1 MQIEEY
7 VAGNIND
14 LCKKRHVS
22 KYRLAQL
29 TGIAQSSLGRII
41 ANESTPSL
49 QTLEKI
55 CSALDVT
62 LSQFFQDEKEN
73 HLTDKQNVTEKQKE
87 VLEIWNDLS
96 ADEQAVV
103 LAMLRGLKK

>member
-29 TGIAQSSLGRII
+29 TGIAQSSLERII

-73 HLTDKQNVTEKQKE
+73 HLTDKQNE
-87 VLEIWNDLS
+87 VMEIWNDLS

>member
-7 VAGNIND
+7 VAGNIKD

-62 LSQFFQDEKEN
+62 LSQFFQDEK
-73 HLTDKQNVTEKQKE
+73 
-87 VLEIWNDLS
+87 WNWIIDFFN
-96 ADEQAVV
+96 
-103 LAMLRGLKK
+103 RKLK

>member
-7 VAGNIND
+7 IAGNIKD

-22 KYRLAQL
+22 KYRLAQM

-49 QTLEKI
+49 QTFEKI
-55 CSALDVT
+55 CSVLDVT
-62 LSQFFQDEKEN
+62 LSQFFHVEKKSS
-73 HLTDKQNVTEKQKE
+73 D
-87 VLEIWNDLS
+87 
-96 ADEQAVV
+96 
-103 LAMLRGLKK
+103 G

>member
-7 VAGNIND
+7 VAGNIKD

-73 HLTDKQNVTEKQKE
+73 HLTDKQNE
-87 VLEIWNDLS
+87 VIWNDLS

>member
-7 VAGNIND
+7 VAGNIKD

-49 QTLEKI
+49 QI

-73 HLTDKQNVTEKQKE
+73 HLTDKQNE
-87 VLEIWNDLS
+87 VMEIWNDLS

>member
-7 VAGNIND
+7 VAGNIKD

-29 TGIAQSSLGRII
+29 TGIAQSSLGRIV

-73 HLTDKQNVTEKQKE
+73 HLTDKRCFLDFIKHGRINFFIETRYCTHKGR
-87 VLEIWNDLS
+87 
-96 ADEQAVV
+96 AYFH
-103 LAMLRGLKK
+103 

>member
-1 MQIEEY
+1 MPIEEY
-7 VAGNIND
+7 VAGNIKD

-41 ANESTPSL
+41 ANEITPSL

-73 HLTDKQNVTEKQKE
+73 HLTDKQNE
-87 VLEIWNDLS
+87 VMEIWNDLS

-103 LAMLRGLKK
+103 LAMLRGLKN

>member
-7 VAGNIND
+7 VAGNIKD

-29 TGIAQSSLGRII
+29 TGIAQSSLGRIV
-41 ANESTPSL
+41 TPSL

-73 HLTDKQNVTEKQKE
+73 HLTDKQNE
-87 VLEIWNDLS
+87 VMEIWNDLS

>member
-1 MQIEEY
+1 MR
-7 VAGNIND
+7 V
-14 LCKKRHVS
+14 HHH
-22 KYRLAQL
+22 YRRL
-29 TGIAQSSLGRII
+29 
-41 ANESTPSL
+41 
-49 QTLEKI
+49 I

-73 HLTDKQNVTEKQKE
+73 HLTDKQNE
-87 VLEIWNDLS
+87 VMEIWNDLS

>member
-1 MQIEEY
+1 MRIEEY
-7 VAGNIND
+7 VAGNIKD

-29 TGIAQSSLGRII
+29 TGIAQSSLGRIV

-62 LSQFFQDEKEN
+62 LSQFFQNEKEN
-73 HLTDKQNVTEKQKE
+73 HLSDM
-87 VLEIWNDLS
+87 EIWNDLS

>member
-1 MQIEEY
+1 LQIEEY

-29 TGIAQSSLGRII
+29 TGIAQSSLERII

-73 HLTDKQNVTEKQKE
+73 HLTDKQNE
-87 VLEIWNDLS
+87 VMEIWNDLS

>member
-29 TGIAQSSLGRII
+29 TGIAQSFLGRII

-73 HLTDKQNVTEKQKE
+73 HLTDKQNE
-87 VLEIWNDLS
+87 VMEIWNDLS

>member
-1 MQIEEY
+1 MSI
-7 VAGNIND
+7 
-14 LCKKRHVS
+14 S
-22 KYRLAQL
+22 FLAEWEPDPL
-29 TGIAQSSLGRII
+29 WRAEVYLAVFQSSLGRII

-73 HLTDKQNVTEKQKE
+73 HLTDKQNE
-87 VLEIWNDLS
+87 VMEIWNDLS

>member
-7 VAGNIND
+7 IAGNIKD

-62 LSQFFQDEKEN
+62 LSQFFQDEKN
-73 HLTDKQNVTEKQKE
+73 HLTDKQNE
-87 VLEIWNDLS
+87 VMEIWNDLS
-96 ADEQAVV
+96 ADEQDVV

>member
-7 VAGNIND
+7 VAGNIKD

-29 TGIAQSSLGRII
+29 TGIAQSS
-41 ANESTPSL
+41 
-49 QTLEKI
+49 LEKI

-73 HLTDKQNVTEKQKE
+73 HLTDKQNE
-87 VLEIWNDLS
+87 VMEIWNDLS

>member
-7 VAGNIND
+7 VAGNIKD

-49 QTLEKI
+49 
-55 CSALDVT
+55 
-62 LSQFFQDEKEN
+62 
-73 HLTDKQNVTEKQKE
+73 
-87 VLEIWNDLS
+87 
-96 ADEQAVV
+96 
-103 LAMLRGLKK
+103 

>member
-7 VAGNIND
+7 IAGNIKD

-62 LSQFFQDEKEN
+62 LSQFSRMKKN
-73 HLTDKQNVTEKQKE
+73 HLTDKQNE
-87 VLEIWNDLS
+87 VMEIWNDLS
-96 ADEQAVV
+96 ADEQDVV

>member
-7 VAGNIND
+7 VAGNIKD

-29 TGIAQSSLGRII
+29 TGIAQSSLRRII

-73 HLTDKQNVTEKQKE
+73 HLTDKQNE
-87 VLEIWNDLS
+87 VMEIWNDLS

>member
-7 VAGNIND
+7 IAGNIKD

-49 QTLEKI
+49 QTIEKI

-62 LSQFFQDEKEN
+62 LSQFFQDEKN
-73 HLTDKQNVTEKQKE
+73 HLTDKQNE
-87 VLEIWNDLS
+87 VMEIWNDLS
-96 ADEQAVV
+96 ADEQDVV

>member
-1 MQIEEY
+1 M
-7 VAGNIND
+7 
-14 LCKKRHVS
+14 
-22 KYRLAQL
+22 
-29 TGIAQSSLGRII
+29 

-73 HLTDKQNVTEKQKE
+73 HLTDKQNE
-87 VLEIWNDLS
+87 VMEIWNDLS

>member
-1 MQIEEY
+1 M
-7 VAGNIND
+7 N
-14 LCKKRHVS
+14 KRIIQFLEDIMS
-22 KYRLAQL
+22 KRDISCASLAQL

-73 HLTDKQNVTEKQKE
+73 HLTDKQNE
-87 VLEIWNDLS
+87 VMEIWNDLS

>member
-41 ANESTPSL
+41 ANESSPSL

-73 HLTDKQNVTEKQKE
+73 HLTDKQNE
-87 VLEIWNDLS
+87 VMEIWNDLS